1 MKGKLNYG
9 RTNPEFLNE
18 KDILGMKLKTVSES
32 DAFFIL

>member
-18 KDILGMKLKTVSES
+18 KRYIRNEIKDSVRK
-32 DAFFIL
+32 